1 MAKKSKNMDSGR
13 LSFIVIPSTTARPIR
28 GDIPRRLVTGAG
40 IAIGVIIIAFLT
52 LTYLFSTNLA
62 AVHNIKAIK
71 AESQRKELEVQDVRS
86 QLETIEKKQES
97 IIDKQEQVKKMMGI
111 KKEPTV
117 TRPSSQGGKGGVD
130 IPLSPGEDSDMLRQT
145 QAMINSLDRQ
155 EKELDDLLA
164 QVTRDSY
171 YFRCIPNLWPTAGE
185 LSSEYGFRDSPVR
198 RGHKESFHNGL
209 DIANYSGTPV
219 YASGDGRVAFANWK
233 SGYGRMV
240 IIQHGHGF
248 TTEYGHLSAFLV
260 KQGETVKK
268 GEQIARMGSTGA
280 STGPHLHFI
289 IMKNGSP
296 VDPLIYLP

>member
-1 MAKKSKNMDSGR
+1 MAKKNKNLDSGR
-13 LSFIVIPSTTARPIR
+13 LSYIVILSTTARPIR
-28 GDIPRRLVTGAG
+28 GNIPRRLVTGAG
-40 IAIGVIIIAFLT
+40 VILGIVIIAFLM
-52 LTYLFSTNLA
+52 LTYIFSTNL
-62 AVHNIKAIK
+62 VDVRNVKAIK
-71 AESQRKELEVQDVRS
+71 AENLQKEREVQNVRS
-86 QLETIEKKQES
+86 QLKQIEKKQDAIS
-97 IIDKQEQVKKMMGI
+97 DKQEQVKKMMGI
-111 KKEPTV
+111 KNEPAV
-117 TRPSSQGGKGGVD
+117 TRTPSRGGKGGVD
-130 IPLSPGEDSDMLRQT
+130 TPIAPGENSDMLKQT
-145 QAMINSLDRQ
+145 QLMINSLDRQ
-155 EKELDDLLA
+155 EKELDELLA
-164 QVTRDSY
+164 AVIKDSD

-219 YASGDGRVAFANWK
+219 YASADGRVSFASWK

-248 TTEYGHLSAFLV
+248 TSEYGHLSAFLV
-260 KQGETVKK
+260 KQGEQVKK

-280 STGPHLHFI
+280 STGPHLHYI